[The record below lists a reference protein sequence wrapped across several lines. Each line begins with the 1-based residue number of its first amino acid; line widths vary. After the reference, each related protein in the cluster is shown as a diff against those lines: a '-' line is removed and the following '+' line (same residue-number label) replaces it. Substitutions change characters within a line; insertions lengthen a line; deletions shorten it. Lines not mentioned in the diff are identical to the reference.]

1 MIFQIFL
8 DDVDL
13 LRYIP
18 ANANLKTIPRDFLL
32 SVLANIKREKYAQ
45 LYSKYK
51 EIKSG
56 RSTGGNKI
64 YKAQI
69 TNQFYT
75 GLQNFTP
82 VNL

>member
-8 DDVDL
+8 GDVDL

-32 SVLANIKREKYAQ
+32 SVLANIKREKYAK

-51 EIKSG
+51 KIKSE
-56 RSTGGNKI
+56 RSTEWNKI

-69 TNQFYT
+69 TNQFFT